1 MTAPVETSVVNS
13 ILRTDL
19 LSFIEKCFNELN
31 SGTTYRPNWHI
42 DAMAQELERC
52 RTGANKRLI
61 ITVPPRSLK
70 SLCASIAF
78 PAFLLGHD
86 PSQRLINVSYSQEL
100 GAKFTSGFRQVINSD
115 WYRRIFHAT
124 RAARDTEGE
133 FETTRGGGRV
143 SISIGGS
150 MTGRGGNVIIIDD
163 PLKAE
168 EALSRSA
175 RERVND
181 YYGTTLLTRLDSKID
196 GVIVLVMQR
205 LHAEDLAGRLINEGG
220 WTHLNLPAIAMHDE
234 QVTLT
239 SGRWHFREEGDLLHP
254 EREPRAILEELRR
267 TLGTMHFQAQYQQ
280 APVSET
286 GNIIKRDWIRHYDA
300 APSRSADT
308 TIVQSWDTAMK
319 GDQIHDYSVCTTWLK
334 ENGNHYL
341 VDLVRRRCEYPAL
354 IQLVREQY
362 RRYSPDS
369 ILIEDKGTGTSLIQ
383 DLRYADQITPIAIK
397 PEGDKET
404 RLSTASLIIEQG
416 KVFFPKEAPWLGD
429 LLNELLRFPQTQFD
443 DQADSVSQ
451 YLNWDRERGRY
462 GGFEVEWMYDISP
475 AAVR

>member
-1 MTAPVETSVVNS
+1 MRTPSKSELLGP
-13 ILRTDL
+13 ILRAQFVP
-19 LSFIEKCFNELN
+19 FIAKCCSELN
-31 SGTTYRPNWHI
+31 SGTPHRRNWHI
-42 DAMAQELERC
+42 EAIAHQLERC

-70 SLCASIAF
+70 SLCTSIAF

-86 PSQRLINVSYSQEL
+86 PTQRVINVSYSQEL
-100 GAKFTSGFRQVINSD
+100 GAKFTAGFRQVVNSQ
-115 WYRRIFHAT
+115 WYRRIFPDT
-124 RAARDTEGE
+124 RAGRDTDGE

-150 MTGRGGNVIIIDD
+150 MTGRGGNFIVIDD

-181 YYGTTLLTRLDSKID
+181 YYRTTLLTRLDSKID

-220 WTHLNLPAIAMHDE
+220 WTHLNLPAIAPHDE
-234 QVTLT
+234 RIALM
-239 SGRWHFREEGDLLHP
+239 SGRCHSRKEGEVLHP

-267 TLGTMHFQAQYQQ
+267 ALGSMHFQAQYQQ

-286 GNIIKRDWIRHYDA
+286 GNIIKRDWIQHYDT
-300 APSRSADT
+300 APYRSADT

-319 GDQIHDYSVCTTWLK
+319 GDQIHDYCVCTTWLK
-334 ENGNHYL
+334 AKGDHYL
-341 VDLVRRRCEYPAL
+341 IDLVRRRCEYPAL

-369 ILIEDKGTGTSLIQ
+369 ILIEDTGTGTSLIQ
-383 DLRYADQITPIAIK
+383 DLRYYDKITPIAIK
-397 PEGDKET
+397 PDGDKVT
-404 RLSTASLIIEQG
+404 RLSTASLTIEQG
-416 KVFFPKEAPWLGD
+416 RVWFPKQVPWLGD
-429 LLNELLRFPQTQFD
+429 LLNELLRFPQTPFD
-443 DQADSVSQ
+443 DQADSLSQ
-451 YLNWDRERGRY
+451 YLIWDRERGRQ
-462 GGFEVEWMYDISP
+462 GRFEVDWM
-475 AAVR
+475 

>member
-1 MTAPVETSVVNS
+1 MTVPVETGVVDS
-13 ILRTDL
+13 ILRIDF
-19 LSFIEKCFNELN
+19 LSFIEKCFRELN

-42 DAMAQELERC
+42 EAMAHELERC
-52 RTGANKRLI
+52 RTGVNKRLI

-100 GAKFTSGFRQVINSD
+100 GIKFASGFRQVANSN
-115 WYRRIFHAT
+115 WYQRLFRAT
-124 RAARDTEGE
+124 RAVRDTESE

-150 MTGRGGNVIIIDD
+150 MLGRGGNFIIIDD

-175 RERVND
+175 RDRAND
-181 YYGTTLLTRLDSKID
+181 YYRTSIPTRLDSKRD

-220 WTHLNLPAIAMHDE
+220 WTHLNLPAIATRDE
-234 QVTLT
+234 RIALT
-239 SGRWHFREEGDLLHP
+239 NGRWHFRKEGDVLHP
-254 EREPRAILEELRR
+254 EREPRAILDELRR
-267 TLGTMHFQAQYQQ
+267 TLGSMHFQAQYQQ
-280 APVSET
+280 EPVSET
-286 GNIIKRDWIRHYDA
+286 GNIIKRDWIKYYDT
-300 APSRSADT
+300 APSRSAGT

-334 ENGNHYL
+334 SNGNHYL
-341 VDLVRRRCEYPAL
+341 IDLVRRRCEYPAL
-354 IQLVREQY
+354 IQLLRQQHQ
-362 RRYSPDS
+362 RHSPDS

-383 DLRYADQITPIAIK
+383 DLRYNHQITPIAIK
-397 PEGDKET
+397 PEGDKAT

-416 KVFFPKEAPWLGD
+416 KVFFPEQGPWLGD

-451 YLNWDRERGRY
+451 YLIWDRERGRY
-462 GGFEVEWMYDISP
+462 GRFEVDWM
-475 AAVR
+475 